1 MAKVRDKEPK
11 TDAAVKT
18 MQSKHKTHWILYIAI
33 VALVIYVAI
42 TIVEQNV
49 KIQNAKETLSLLDN
63 KISIQ
68 KIELSELKSVA
79 DSAEKKDYDSV
90 ADYIEKVAREEMD
103 YVKSGEV
110 VYINIAGN

>member
-1 MAKVRDKEPK
+1 MLKKDGDEIKTPKAKR
-11 TDAAVKT
+11 
-18 MQSKHKTHWILYIAI
+18 KTHWILYIAV

-49 KIQNAKETLSLLDN
+49 KIQNAKETLSHLDN

-79 DSAEKKDYDSV
+79 DSAEKEDYDSV
-90 ADYIEKVAREEMD
+90 ADYIERVAREEMD

>member
-1 MAKVRDKEPK
+1 MARINDKKGKVNE
-11 TDAAVKT
+11 AVKT
-18 MQSKHKTHWILYIAI
+18 QTVRRKTHWMLYIAV

-49 KIQNAKETLSLLDN
+49 KIQSAKEKLSTLDS

-68 KIELSELKSVA
+68 KIELSELKTVA
-79 DSAEKKDYDSV
+79 DSAEKQDYDSV
-90 ADYIEKVAREEMD
+90 ANYIERIAREKMD

>member
-1 MAKVRDKEPK
+1 MAKERAKKDK
-11 TDAAVKT
+11 AVSAVKT
-18 MQSKHKTHWILYIAI
+18 MTVKRKTHWVLYIAV
-33 VALVIYVAI
+33 VALIIYVAI